1 MFSLFNL
8 YHPFLTESGAA
19 AVSRANSPAVKCD
32 ERKKNFFFLGW
43 GSKFGHVRGIGD
55 WPLQQPISE
64 VGEKYFCR
72 GSKLGHVRTIGFCT
86 RQAPISGVSARKIF
100 LSGVQIWTSPDNWC
114 LRSSTAHEQSARK
127 IFLSGVKIRT
137 CPDYWLLH
145 SASAHQWSECEE
157 NIFVGGP
164 NLDMS
169 RVLAFALRKRPSVKC
184 DEIILFGGQN

>member
-32 ERKKNFFFLGW
+32 ERKKKFFFFGW

-64 VGEKYFCR
+64 VGEK
-72 GSKLGHVRTIGFCT
+72 L
-86 RQAPISGVSARKIF
+86 F
-100 LSGVQIWTSPDNWC
+100 LP
-114 LRSSTAHEQSARK
+114 
-127 IFLSGVKIRT
+127 GVKIRT

-164 NLDMS
+164 NLDKS
-169 RVLAFALRKRPSVKC
+169 GQLVFALFNSP
-184 DEIILFGGQN
+184 